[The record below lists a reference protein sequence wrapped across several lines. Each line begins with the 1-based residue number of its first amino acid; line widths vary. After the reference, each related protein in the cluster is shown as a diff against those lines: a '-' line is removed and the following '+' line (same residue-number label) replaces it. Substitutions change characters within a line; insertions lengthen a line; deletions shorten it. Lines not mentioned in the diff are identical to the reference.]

1 MPNSRLP
8 RERDPLWTRE
18 MRERWRRPLTLLLL
32 GGYTSGVCFLAYSLY
47 AALIPTGDTQLG
59 QITSGAGLALFKN
72 IIAAGS
78 ALWIPGGLLLAAPT
92 IVIERERRVWA
103 DFLLAGLSPRHLVR
117 AKAGALSLFAA
128 LLIAVPLPVVGL
140 CFPLGGVSAIEFGSG
155 VVFEVTT
162 AMLSLA
168 LGLTFSLHAQSVAR
182 AMQLAFLIAVPGAL
196 AGWPIAYVMMAAPWG
211 VWLSAAGMELFL
223 AACLL
228 AVCLDTSDFQS
239 LRPIELEKPS
249 RVPTPPRATLPK
261 PPAQTPSP
269 LPQPPAS
276 TWLNTHLSFSG
287 YGTKRWLPA
296 SHPLG
301 GTLQECLE
309 GAGARNPVTKR
320 ELRVALRAQNTAPN
334 SAAPSSPSP
343 FALNYLLFWAL
354 LGLLLG
360 IGVWCFGLDVQWHIL
375 FWLVLGVAMVRAVSV
390 AGTAFTRELDDKT
403 LLYLQLS
410 ALSPLEIVVGKSL
423 TALLLTLQFWSGPLL
438 MVVLMGLSGGLSVL
452 VATFLLVAACLG
464 MAAITGCCFS
474 LWCRH
479 SPIAIGASQVWLF
492 SLFGAAPLALYQ
504 PPFRT
509 PLWLE
514 WAWGAPLRALWDS
527 APDNALIPP
536 DQAALR
542 VVGSAGIA
550 AALLL
555 LASARRLR
563 FLRTEENEAG
573 TRFWERDLTRTW
585 R

>member
-1 MPNSRLP
+1 
-8 RERDPLWTRE
+8 

-32 GGYTSGVCFLAYSLY
+32 AGYASGVCFLAYMLY
-47 AALIPTGDTQLG
+47 AALIPTGDAQIG

-72 IIAAGS
+72 IIAAGA

-117 AKAGALSLFAA
+117 AKAGALSLFAS

-140 CFPLGGVSAIEFGSG
+140 CFPLGGVSATEFGAG

-182 AMQLAFLIAVPGAL
+182 AMQLAFLVAVPASL
-196 AGWPIAYVMMAAPWG
+196 AGWPMAYAMMEAPWG
-211 VWLSAAGMELFL
+211 VWLSAAGMELFF

-228 AVCLDTSDFQS
+228 AVCLETSDFQS

-249 RVPTPPRATLPK
+249 RVPTPVRAAPPK
-261 PPAQTPSP
+261 APAQTPPPPIPSP
-269 LPQPPAS
+269 PY
-276 TWLNTHLSFSG
+276 TWLNRPLSLPRPRA
-287 YGTKRWLPA
+287 KRWLPDWQ
-296 SHPLG
+296 PMG

-309 GAGARNPVTKR
+309 GIAARNPIAKR
-320 ELRVALRAQNTAPN
+320 ELRVALRAQNRALNPAFP
-334 SAAPSSPSP
+334 SPSSPLVLDYFS
-343 FALNYLLFWAL
+343 LWAL
-354 LGLLLG
+354 LGFVLG
-360 IGVWCFGLDVQWHIL
+360 IGVWGFGLGAQWHIL
-375 FWLVLGVAMVRAVSV
+375 FWIVLGTAMVRAVTL

-403 LLYLQLS
+403 LLHLQLS
-410 ALSPLEIVVGKSL
+410 ALSPFEIVAGKSL

-438 MVVLMGLSGGLSVL
+438 VVVLMGLSGGLSVL
-452 VATFLLVAACLG
+452 VTTFLLATTCLG

-492 SLFGAAPLALYQ
+492 SLFAAAPFALHQ

-514 WAWGAPLRALWDS
+514 WAWSAPLRALWGG
-527 APDNALIPP
+527 APDNLLISP
-536 DQAALR
+536 DEAALR
-542 VVGSAGIA
+542 VVGSAA
-550 AALLL
+550 MVVTLLL

>member
-1 MPNSRLP
+1 
-8 RERDPLWTRE
+8 

-32 GGYTSGVCFLAYSLY
+32 GGYASGVCFLAYSLY
-47 AALIPTGDTQLG
+47 AALVPTGDAQLG
-59 QITSGAGLALFKN
+59 QITSGAGLELFKH
-72 IIAAGS
+72 IIAAGA

-140 CFPLGGVSAIEFGSG
+140 CFPLGGVSGIEFGAG

-168 LGLTFSLHAQSVAR
+168 LGLTLSLHAQSVAR
-182 AMQLAFLIAVPGAL
+182 AMQLAFLIAVPASL
-196 AGWPIAYVMMAAPWG
+196 AGWPIAYAMMAAPWG
-211 VWLSAAGMELFL
+211 VWLSAAGMELFF

-249 RVPTPPRATLPK
+249 RVPTPPRAAPPK
-261 PPAQTPSP
+261 SPAQTPPPSTPSP
-269 LPQPPAS
+269 DY
-276 TWLNTHLSFSG
+276 TWLNRPLSFPR
-287 YGTKRWLPA
+287 YRPKRWLPA
-296 SHPLG
+296 SHLQG

-309 GAGARNPVTKR
+309 NIAANNPIAKR
-320 ELRVALRAQNTAPN
+320 ELRVALRAQNAAPN
-334 SAAPSSPSP
+334 SAAPSPSSP
-343 FALNYLLFWAL
+343 LVLDYLLLWAF

-360 IGVWCFGLDVQWHIL
+360 VQVWCFKLGALWHVL
-375 FWLVLGVAMVRAVSV
+375 FWIVLGTAMIRAVSI

-403 LLYLQLS
+403 LLHLQLS
-410 ALSPLEIVVGKSL
+410 ALSPLEILAGKSL
-423 TALLLTLQFWSGPLL
+423 TALLLTLQFWSGPLI
-438 MVVLMGLSGGLSVL
+438 MVVLMGLSGGFPTF
-452 VATFLLVAACLG
+452 ATTFLLAATCLG

-492 SLFGAAPLALYQ
+492 SLFAAAPFALHQ

-509 PLWLE
+509 PVWLE
-514 WAWGAPLRALWDS
+514 WAWSAPLRALWDS
-527 APDNALIPP
+527 APDNALIPT

-542 VVGSAGIA
+542 VVGSAAIVV
-550 AALLL
+550 ALLL

-563 FLRTEENEAG
+563 FMRTEENEAG